1 VDIDLLQPLR
11 YKLLV
16 ERKGFAFFV
25 DIDYE
30 HIPDFCQTCKVIGHQ
45 VENCKRWNKEEEF
58 KTNHDN
64 TIKKKPSAD
73 PKSQF
78 VPVRDGRIQQGTSK
92 EVINVETEVINVVD
106 NIEKDHQPS
115 PLEKEIESRDK
126 VNKTPPDKA
135 QTQLAEKEITNEAV
149 LNPKAILLA
158 QDIQLEKELNMH
170 IEPILTPVT
179 TISSSQGS
187 IVKDTQ
193 AHNGSKSNS
202 SNSASLVKTP
212 DRVIKDMN
220 FLKDSWANMV
230 DEEEDEE
237 DQIEDSDKIEES
249 HESGFQVVLSKAQ
262 KNNQRKKKQVGGGT
276 YGTRSRVAPK
286 PFK

>member
-1 VDIDLLQPLR
+1 
-11 YKLLV
+11 
-16 ERKGFAFFV
+16 
-25 DIDYE
+25 
-30 HIPDFCQTCKVIGHQ
+30 
-45 VENCKRWNKEEEF
+45 
-58 KTNHDN
+58 
-64 TIKKKPSAD
+64 
-73 PKSQF
+73 
-78 VPVRDGRIQQGTSK
+78 
-92 EVINVETEVINVVD
+92 VINVVD

-230 DEEEDEE
+230 DED
-237 DQIEDSDKIEES
+237 
-249 HESGFQVVLSKAQ
+249 
-262 KNNQRKKKQVGGGT
+262 
-276 YGTRSRVAPK
+276 
-286 PFK
+286 